1 MAPKNDNVK
10 VSVEPAQAEPGG
22 DAYMPLVDVY
32 QKADGT
38 TVLVADVPGATPE
51 SVDIRVDKGVLTLSA
66 DGRREAPGEGVRRV
80 YTGFASGEYFRA
92 FALSD
97 EVDRDGIDAT
107 LVNGLLT
114 VTLPRA
120 QAARTRKI
128 DIREV

>member
-1 MAPKNDNVK
+1 MAENNDNVK
-10 VSVEPAQAEPGG
+10 VSVEPAQDQPAD

-32 QKADGT
+32 EKSDGT
-38 TVLVADVPGATPE
+38 TVLVAEVPGARPE
-51 SVDIRVDKGVLTLSA
+51 SVDIRVDKGVLTISA
-66 DGRREAPGEGVRRV
+66 DGRREDSAENMRRV
-80 YTGFASGEYFRA
+80 YTGFASGQYFRA

-107 LVNGLLT
+107 LDNGLLT

-128 DIREV
+128 EIREV